1 MIRNL
6 VRAVSSG
13 IVAAVLSGATV
24 CHAESVPTKGA
35 EIGKWTQDYDAA
47 VKLAAEKKLPMLLN
61 FTGSDWCGWCKLM
74 DKQVFAQPE
83 WQDYAAKS
91 VVLVTL
97 DFPNDKSI
105 VPAEFVTRNEKL
117 SETFGVQGYPTY
129 VVLDSDGKTQIG
141 QLGASK
147 EATPKD
153 FIDQVKNALKMSEG
167 AIEAKAAQLG
177 AEKGKAYKD
186 SIASY
191 RAATKELRDWIST
204 RPERNEENNKKFES
218 FKAAIMAAKE
228 KMSSF

>member
-1 MIRNL
+1 M
-6 VRAVSSG
+6 VSF
-13 IVAAVLSGATV
+13 

-35 EIGKWTQDYDAA
+35 DVGKWTQDYDAA
-47 VKLAAEKKLPMLLN
+47 VKLAAEKKLPLLLN

-83 WQDYAAKS
+83 WQEYAAKS

-105 VPAEFVTRNEKL
+105 VPADYVARNEKL

-153 FIDQVKNALKMSEG
+153 FIEKFKTALKMSEG
-167 AIEAKAAQLG
+167 AIEAKATELG
-177 AEKGKAYKD
+177 AEKGKAYKEA
-186 SIASY
+186 IAGY
-191 RAATKELRDWIST
+191 RAATKELKDWIAT
-204 RPERNEENNKKFES
+204 RPQRNEENNKKFES
-218 FKAAIMAAKE
+218 FKAAIAAAKE
-228 KMSSF
+228 KMDSF